1 MIRAKSLSLG
11 VGLALLALAPGTR
24 AHAQISLAGST
35 IGCFS
40 MTSALAGSCS
50 GLSSSVQGLTFAG
63 STFSTTSSP
72 TDGVFALGS
81 NSDATKTLGAFTLA
95 TTTAD
100 YNSWFFHLFVMITSP
115 TGTTPSDYEFVAD
128 LTGSVSGADG
138 GVHIGFS
145 PLPADGSLFPGAGPA
160 TGTGTFPGG
169 TFAIGVENTDVTSG
183 NTANQYA
190 AGRLNVIPEPA
201 TLLLV
206 GTGLVGLVG
215 ARRRHRKVTRDAA

>member
-1 MIRAKSLSLG
+1 
-11 VGLALLALAPGTR
+11 
-24 AHAQISLAGST
+24 
-35 IGCFS
+35 

-50 GLSSSVQGLTFAG
+50 GLNSSVQGLTFAG

-72 TDGVFALGS
+72 IDGVFALGS
-81 NSDATKTLGAFTLA
+81 NSDPTKTLGAFTLA

-100 YNSWFFHLFVMITSP
+100 YNSWFFHLFVTITSP
-115 TGTTPSDYEFVAD
+115 TGTTPSVYEFVAD

-138 GVHIGFS
+138 GVHIGFA
-145 PLPADGSLFPGAGPA
+145 PVGSLFPGAGPA

-183 NTANQYA
+183 ETANQYG

-201 TLLLV
+201 TLVLF

-215 ARRRHRKVTRDAA
+215 VRRRHRKVTRDAA